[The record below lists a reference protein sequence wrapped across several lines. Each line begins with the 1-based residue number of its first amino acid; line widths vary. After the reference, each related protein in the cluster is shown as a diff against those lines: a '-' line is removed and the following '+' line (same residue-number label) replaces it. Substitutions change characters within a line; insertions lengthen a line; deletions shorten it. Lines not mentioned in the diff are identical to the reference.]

1 MEYRVKVNILSSAL
15 AVAAVIGVSIV
26 TSVVVASRAYSDR
39 SKETRKGEQSMSV
52 RGSARQRI
60 TSDLGQWRVHVRAE
74 NPDLAAAYKSLE
86 SSVERTRA
94 FLGSAGFTEAELRL
108 DAIDT
113 STFYERDAK
122 GNSTRKVEG
131 YGLTRTFFV
140 STADVKKIDR
150 ATGDV
155 TKLIKDGV
163 MITSDAPEYLYT
175 KLPELRIAILGEASK
190 DARARADEIA
200 KNSGCRVGEVR
211 SAVMGPIQ
219 VVRPNSTDVS
229 AGGNYDTST
238 IDKDVTI
245 VVTLN
250 LSIDSDGK

>member
-26 TSVVVASRAYSDR
+26 TSVVVASRAYADR
-39 SKETRKGEQSMSV
+39 SKETRKAEQSMNV
-52 RGSARQRI
+52 RGSARQRL
-60 TSDLGQWRVHVRAE
+60 TSDLGQWRIHVRVE
-74 NPDLAAAYKSLE
+74 NPDLAAAYKALE
-86 SSVERTRA
+86 TSVERTRA
-94 FLGSAGFTEAELRL
+94 FLGSAGFTDADLRL
-108 DAIDT
+108 EAIDT

-122 GNSTRKVEG
+122 GNTTRKIEG
-131 YGLTRTFFV
+131 FGLSRTFFI
-140 STADVKKIDR
+140 STTDVKKIDR

-163 MITSDAPEYLYT
+163 MVTSDPPEYLYT
-175 KLPELRIAILGEASK
+175 KLPELRVAILGEASK
-190 DARARADEIA
+190 DARTRADEIA

-211 SAVMGPIQ
+211 SAIMGPLQ

-238 IDKDVTI
+238 IEKDVTI
-245 VVTLN
+245 VVTLS
-250 LSIDSDGK
+250 LSIDSDTK